1 MNTQFKFYLR
11 CLGGINEE
19 LILDNEY
26 LGYTSDEWLQLTIDE
41 QSSILNEYLLDWT
54 SSYIQLE
61 WDYYH
66 E

>member
-1 MNTQFKFYLR
+1 MNTQFRFYLR
-11 CLGGINEE
+11 CLGGISEE

-26 LGYTSDEWLQLTIDE
+26 LGYTSEEWLKLTKDE
-41 QSSILNEYLLDWT
+41 QSSILNEYLLDWS
-54 SSYIQLE
+54 SSYINLE